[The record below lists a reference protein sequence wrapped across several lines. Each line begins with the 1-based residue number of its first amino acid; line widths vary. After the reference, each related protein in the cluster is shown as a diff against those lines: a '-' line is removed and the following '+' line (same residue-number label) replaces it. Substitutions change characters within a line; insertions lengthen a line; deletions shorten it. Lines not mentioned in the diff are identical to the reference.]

1 MGIVMGKVE
10 RKWVWGLDMFWPVE
24 TEGEEN

>member
-1 MGIVMGKVE
+1 MGIVMEKVE
-10 RKWVWGLDMFWPVE
+10 CKRVWGLDMFWPVE